1 MQANFVTSSAT
12 ESRVVVNEGSGT
24 ITITYPDE
32 SPSVSLISYSADS
45 LVGITTREVNQVVD
59 TNAVF
64 ENNGKFLKAGELT
77 LSASPGPTLQRTLT
91 FGPSMTASTQNL
103 NIWSIQCWY
112 QQYF

>member
-1 MQANFVTSSAT
+1 M
-12 ESRVVVNEGSGT
+12 NEGSGT

-32 SPSVSLISYSADS
+32 SPSVSLIGYSADS
-45 LVGITTREVNQVVD
+45 LVGITTTREVNQVVD

-91 FGPSMTASTQNL
+91 FGPSMTVSTQNL
-103 NIWSIQCWY
+103 TFGAYSAGTNNT
-112 QQYF
+112 FE

>member
-1 MQANFVTSSAT
+1 M
-12 ESRVVVNEGSGT
+12 G
-24 ITITYPDE
+24 IT
-32 SPSVSLISYSADS
+32 
-45 LVGITTREVNQVVD
+45 TTREVNQVVD

-103 NIWSIQCWY
+103 TFGAFSAGTNNTFEITTTGGSESKCFSY
-112 QQYF
+112 NY